1 LAVSD
6 TRKFRITIWDF
17 SISGWRGTQKA
28 VVYDASDIGVEENAN
43 DVGSAFWT
51 MKNDHPQISEFVP
64 LERHY
69 EIARWNDAA
78 STPRW
83 EFVGA
88 GIINDFNATEYETVF
103 AGIDYKSVMN
113 QVTTPLSEITFGSV
127 SPINPNLATVQK
139 TTIFNQTDGV
149 TGTDQVFGTSYDVNG
164 EVRFNVNSA
173 MTVSSA
179 VVSAVANTTK
189 TISITSGTSTYT
201 ASVQT
206 PYLQLT
212 YSLEWTGSTS
222 LSGGF
227 TGSFG
232 GLSWTGGFANTP
244 IMRVAIFT
252 SPPAAQDLGDPPL
265 GATGRI
271 AEFNVNA
278 DTSSGVDRFKAQN
291 RVVDVLPFSAREEL
305 YSALVSQGAAS
316 ATVASTLIETPT
328 GSTSKSG
335 TQTVYAVR
343 SGLTYNLDLY
353 SGIYAIFSTAI
364 NSWYMSP
371 GTKAKSTPETTV
383 GQGTNNVVEVVQR
396 IFNNVTTGSTN
407 SRLRYS
413 TMSVINSG
421 STATTH
427 TVYSAG
433 EPSLDHIGDV
443 CDIEMGARTDGGKV
457 VFGIAKPTPGD
468 SYQGNFELKVNVSSS
483 PISTGPS
490 LRYPE
495 TIKSYSYAP
504 GYAKVKNDVTV
515 IPTEKYLSGSTGQG
529 TGASIIGATASNS
542 SSIAQFGRIPM
553 IVAKGG
559 FVNAQSATNEASRM
573 IELYG
578 TLRTNTNTSILNSTV
593 VPKNTKQV
601 GLRIA
606 VDGLYVNSSW
616 DVGDSI
622 NVQIKHGLVD
632 IDEPFVIA
640 GYRWYGESDG
650 HERLEM
656 DLVQGSSF
664 AASYNLSAL
673 TPGSGETGAPSSVGT
688 ASFGG
693 TALPRPRRSP
703 GNPQSPSNTP
713 TTPTTPT
720 IKRRVV
726 SSRRGGNILL

>member
-1 LAVSD
+1 MSD
-6 TRKFRITIWDF
+6 QKKFRITIWDF

-28 VVYDASDIGVEENAN
+28 VVYDASDIGVEEHAN

-69 EIARWNDAA
+69 EIARWNESAA
-78 STPRW
+78 TPRW

-88 GIINDFNATEYETVF
+88 GVINDFNATEYETVF
-103 AGIDYKSVMN
+103 AGIDYKAVMN
-113 QVTTPLSEITFGSV
+113 QVTTPLSQITFANV

-139 TTIFNQTDGV
+139 TTIFNSTDGV
-149 TGTDQVFGTSYDVNG
+149 AATDQVYGSSYDVDG
-164 EVRFNVNSA
+164 MVEYDVTESIQ
-173 MTVSSA
+173 VSTAS
-179 VVSAVANTTK
+179 VVAYANTTK

-206 PYLQLT
+206 PYLELT
-212 YSLEWTGSTS
+212 YSIEWTGATT

-227 TGSFG
+227 TGTIG
-232 GLSWTGGFANTP
+232 GLTFTSGWPNTP
-244 IMRVAIFT
+244 IMRVAIFA
-252 SPPAAQDLGDPPL
+252 SPPAAQDLGDPPV
-265 GATGRI
+265 GSTGRI
-271 AEFNVNA
+271 AEFNINA
-278 DTSSGVDRFKAQN
+278 DSSSGVNRFKAQN

-328 GSTSKSG
+328 GSASKTG
-335 TQTVYAVR
+335 TQTVYAFR
-343 SGLTYNLDLY
+343 NGLTYSLDLY
-353 SGIYAIFSTAI
+353 AGIYAAYTTADNKWFVSTG
-364 NSWYMSP
+364 S
-371 GTKAKSTPETTV
+371 KAKSSAEVTL
-383 GQGTNNVVEVVQR
+383 GQGTNNVVDVVQR
-396 IFNNVTTGSTN
+396 IFNNVATGATSG
-407 SRLRYS
+407 RLRYA

-468 SYQGNFELKVNVSSS
+468 SYGGNFELKVNVSSS
-483 PISTGPS
+483 PISTGPA

-504 GYAKVKNDVTV
+504 GYAKVRNDVTV
-515 IPTEKYLSGSTGQG
+515 IPTEKYLSGSSGQG

-559 FVNAQSATNEASRM
+559 FVNAQSANNEASRM

-578 TLRTNTNTSILNSTV
+578 TVRANTNTSILNSTV

-601 GLRIA
+601 GLKIA

-632 IDEPFVIA
+632 INEPFVIA

-664 AASYNLSAL
+664 AASYNLSAI
-673 TPGSGETGAPSSVGT
+673 TPGSGDTGVPSAVG
-688 ASFGG
+688 ASSFGG
-693 TALPRPRRSP
+693 AAQPRSRRPGTSRRTA
-703 GNPQSPSNTP
+703 
-713 TTPTTPT
+713 TTPATNLPMRS
-720 IKRRVV
+720 ID
-726 SSRRGGNILL
+726 SRGGK